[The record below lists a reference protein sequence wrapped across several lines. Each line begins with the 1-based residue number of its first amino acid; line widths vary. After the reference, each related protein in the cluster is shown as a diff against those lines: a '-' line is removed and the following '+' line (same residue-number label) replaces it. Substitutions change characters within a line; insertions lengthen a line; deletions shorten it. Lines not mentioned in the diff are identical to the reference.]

1 MDLNFDNDLV
11 TCSYV
16 LSSPNFKQTRAGCH
30 NTDQPLGCL
39 RVYEEMKP
47 APTATVG

>member
-1 MDLNFDNDLV
+1 MDLTFDNDLV

-16 LSSPNFKQTRAGCH
+16 LASPNFKQTRAGCH

-47 APTATVG
+47 APTATMG